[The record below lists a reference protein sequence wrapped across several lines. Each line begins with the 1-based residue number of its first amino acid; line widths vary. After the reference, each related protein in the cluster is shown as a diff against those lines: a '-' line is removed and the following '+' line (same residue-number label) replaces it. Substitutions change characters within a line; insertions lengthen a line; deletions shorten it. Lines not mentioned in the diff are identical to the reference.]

1 MHGLNPEGGPVASRE
16 PGTMAPPQVRLEV
29 YGATAQTARGALR
42 LRLLAEIAALGTLNR
57 GSGKRTMA
65 NVLRIQP
72 YSRAVV
78 DGVAGNVS
86 AEDKLGGSICK
97 TVTTRLQ
104 IWSNP

>member
-1 MHGLNPEGGPVASRE
+1 
-16 PGTMAPPQVRLEV
+16 
-29 YGATAQTARGALR
+29 
-42 LRLLAEIAALGTLNR
+42 
-57 GSGKRTMA
+57 MA